1 MKSIQRRLSLGLASV
16 LIVVGLIL
24 ELCLPK
30 DPQALRDPVKIGN
43 FFRLCAADSRLRRF
57 FRVRRKSIL
66 YLADMKRRPA
76 AQSNSV
82 AGDKIQKQG

>member
-1 MKSIQRRLSLGLASV
+1 VPAQG
-16 LIVVGLIL
+16 
-24 ELCLPK
+24 
-30 DPQALRDPVKIGN
+30 PQALRDPVKIGN

-82 AGDKIQKQG
+82 VGDKIQKQG